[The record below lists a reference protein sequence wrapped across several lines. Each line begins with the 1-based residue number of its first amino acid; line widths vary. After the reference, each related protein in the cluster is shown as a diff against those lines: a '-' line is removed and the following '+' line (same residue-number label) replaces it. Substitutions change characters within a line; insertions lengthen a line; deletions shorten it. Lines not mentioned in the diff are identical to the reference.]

1 MAAEPVELHK
11 LKVPAGPAPPPPGR
25 SRAVDP
31 RQHSG
36 GPGPMGSGS
45 SRRLWV
51 VTGPGAAPPAAGPC
65 GRPRLGVRWGL
76 VGPGGARW
84 GPVPGLGRARRHPGL
99 CAEPP
104 PPPGAG
110 AAPRCSPR
118 AVRGPAPC
126 PEAARGRSAP
136 PGPGE
141 QRGQPGRLQQRR
153 GWGWGLSVRGC

>member
-25 SRAVDP
+25 YRAADP

-65 GRPRLGVRWGL
+65 GGPRLGAWRVPGEARWGL
-76 VGPGGARW
+76 GVLGGAR
-84 GPVPGLGRARRHPGL
+84 
-99 CAEPP
+99 
-104 PPPGAG
+104 
-110 AAPRCSPR
+110 
-118 AVRGPAPC
+118 
-126 PEAARGRSAP
+126 
-136 PGPGE
+136 
-141 QRGQPGRLQQRR
+141 
-153 GWGWGLSVRGC
+153 

>member
-25 SRAVDP
+25 YRAADP

-65 GRPRLGVRWGL
+65 GGPRLGAWGVPGEARWGL
-76 VGPGGARW
+76 GVLGGAR
-84 GPVPGLGRARRHPGL
+84 
-99 CAEPP
+99 
-104 PPPGAG
+104 
-110 AAPRCSPR
+110 
-118 AVRGPAPC
+118 
-126 PEAARGRSAP
+126 
-136 PGPGE
+136 
-141 QRGQPGRLQQRR
+141 
-153 GWGWGLSVRGC
+153 